1 MLATKEDVLAVAPES
16 TFATLTQPQWDAAF
30 ALVSPFQNDSVW
42 GSDARAKQA
51 GALFVAHH
59 LALMYP
65 SKAGAG
71 GLTVT
76 SKSVGGISVSYASPS
91 VDKDALAMT
100 RWGIILLRMRRSLL
114 SGMRVV

>member
-1 MLATKEDVLAVAPES
+1 MIAAKEDVLAVAPES
-16 TFATLTQPQWDAAF
+16 TFATLTEAQWTAAL
-30 ALVSPFQNDSVW
+30 ALVAPFQNDPVW
-42 GSDARAKQA
+42 GTDDRARQA

-76 SKSVGGISVSYASPS
+76 SKSVGGISVSYAAPS
-91 VDKDALAMT
+91 VDKDTLAMT